1 MDSSQGGTETVGEAE
16 ECVLL
21 ACINSTLNLCS
32 QQAVCHHPV
41 LTGEKPK
48 TQGEDTLL
56 SSL

>member
-1 MDSSQGGTETVGEAE
+1 MGEAE

-41 LTGEKPK
+41 LTGKKPK